1 MLINHIYD
9 FIGETGSSKRKRHR
23 KASTEGGSQMRELHN
38 AISGSGNTSEMGK
51 VESWFH
57 EDCISWMADIRLV
70 GHVILGIFWPNQY
83 YQFLVIYIYIYI
95 YIYIAIHIERFRLRG
110 CHNIIKEGPMLQMQ
124 ASWKYSWLHCLRLPR
139 TSTFSLHKSSTL
151 GYR

>member
-70 GHVILGIFWPNQY
+70 GHVILGIFLPNQY
-83 YQFLVIYIYIYI
+83 YQFLVITTRSIGKLNSKTLIQTFNDNSI
-95 YIYIAIHIERFRLRG
+95 
-110 CHNIIKEGPMLQMQ
+110 MLV
-124 ASWKYSWLHCLRLPR
+124 
-139 TSTFSLHKSSTL
+139 
-151 GYR
+151 